1 MYNCECADPMK
12 SKSEHSLVAHK
23 GLYLEY
29 CHIVEM
35 FFALNVNKHDLLNLV
50 LFPMVGGQPLVQILH

>member
-12 SKSEHSLVAHK
+12 SKSEHSLVVHK

-29 CHIVEM
+29 CHIVEI
-35 FFALNVNKHDLLNLV
+35 FSALNVNKHDLLNLV